1 MYRDFITAAVVID
14 RADVFPDNWIYVSDP
29 GVKMGRIQNFKN
41 WSADMV
47 PDPLRQAS
55 SSGSAACDRRR
66 HVAQSALLPLF
77 LSAARRVVRGESLR
91 VWLLRFVEDLCNGVS
106 FAVGTVLFIA
116 ARHLGLRLPGGLPME
131 PWIESVPRVSPPL
144 LSPSPAASARARE

>member
-14 RADVFPDNWIYVSDP
+14 RADVFPDNWIYVHDP

-47 PDPLRQAS
+47 PDPLRQAF
-55 SSGSAACDRRR
+55 SSGSDACDRRR

-77 LSAARRVVRGESLR
+77 FICGEARGSR
-91 VWLLRFVEDLCNGVS
+91 
-106 FAVGTVLFIA
+106 
-116 ARHLGLRLPGGLPME
+116 
-131 PWIESVPRVSPPL
+131 
-144 LSPSPAASARARE
+144 